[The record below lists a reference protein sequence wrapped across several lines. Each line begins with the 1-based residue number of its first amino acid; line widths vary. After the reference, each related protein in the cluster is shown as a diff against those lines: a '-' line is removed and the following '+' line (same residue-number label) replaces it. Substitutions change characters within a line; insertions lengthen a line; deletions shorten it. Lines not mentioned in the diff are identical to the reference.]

1 MCIIMAFCS
10 GKISGQTAY
19 DAEKLD
25 INPLLQQL
33 DSALEARDAAIKR
46 RNAEIDSMSAALP
59 EALHG
64 RTSGYLG
71 IAESYRSL
79 CADSSIAY
87 LRKARINAH
96 ALGDSTL
103 LLRSR
108 IGLAIVL
115 PMVEM
120 GPQAIAVFDS
130 VNPETVPV
138 ELKHE
143 YFDAAADMY
152 SSISDKSHLLP
163 GLSEKYGLLA
173 DSYRQHAMRYYPPES
188 EEWLFH
194 EACRFYF
201 NGNYSA
207 AAISGS
213 ELLERLTPDDMLYG
227 RAADIM
233 ARVSA
238 KNGDREGEL
247 YYTLHN
253 ALSQIIRGD
262 REGLALQRVGHLLYK
277 KGDIDRA
284 HSYLSAALSN
294 TSLGMG
300 ADSDMTA
307 ESLMIIDKA
316 YHKQWDRTY
325 MLLWCMIAVI
335 TLMAIAL
342 IVTIMRYRR
351 DMRRRNSDHERVER
365 LKKDRVLYL
374 TNFLK
379 LCALSMRRT
388 TEFSRMTQRKLA
400 SRQFE
405 ELFNTVKSG
414 SMIDEQR
421 RDMFQ
426 IFDRTF
432 LKIYPDFVEK
442 INSFL
447 RPEEHYATPDD
458 GRLVPELRI
467 AALMCLGLT
476 DTTRMADFLGYS
488 PNTIYAYRAKIRSKA
503 RDNATFDR
511 DFQSLSNEM

>member
-1 MCIIMAFCS
+1 M
-10 GKISGQTAY
+10 Y

-25 INPLLQQL
+25 TDRLLRQL
-33 DSALEARDAAIKR
+33 DSALEMRDTAIKR

-59 EALHG
+59 ASLHE
-64 RTSGYLG
+64 RTSGYIG

-87 LRKARINAH
+87 LRRARINAH
-96 ALGDSTL
+96 ELGDSTL
-103 LLRSR
+103 LFRSR
-108 IGLAIVL
+108 MGLAIVL

-120 GPQAIAVFDS
+120 GPQAISVFDS
-130 VNPETVPV
+130 VNPSMVPV
-138 ELKHE
+138 ELKRE
-143 YFDAAADMY
+143 YYDAAADMY

-163 GLSEKYGLLA
+163 GLSEKYGSMA
-173 DSYRQHAMRYYPPES
+173 DNYRQHAMRYYPPES
-188 EEWLFH
+188 AEWLFH

-207 AAISGS
+207 AAISSS
-213 ELLERLTPDDMLYG
+213 ELLKRLTPYDMLYG
-227 RAADIM
+227 RAADIL

-238 KNGDREGEL
+238 KNGDVEGEL
-247 YYTLHN
+247 YYTLHH
-253 ALSQIIRGD
+253 ALSEITRGD

-277 KGDIDRA
+277 NGDIDRA

-294 TSLGMG
+294 TSLGPG
-300 ADSDMTA
+300 VDSDMVA
-307 ESLMIIDKA
+307 ESLMIIDNA
-316 YHKQWDRTY
+316 YNKQWNRNY
-325 MLLWCMIAVI
+325 WLMWCMIAAI
-335 TLMAIAL
+335 TLLAIAL
-342 IVTIMRYRR
+342 IITLMHYRR
-351 DMRRRNSDHERVER
+351 DIKRRNAEHERVER

-379 LCALSMRRT
+379 LCAISMRRMS
-388 TEFSRMTQRKLA
+388 EFSRTTQRKLA

-405 ELFNTVKSG
+405 ELFNIVKSG

-421 RDMFQ
+421 RDMFK

-442 INSFL
+442 INTLL
-447 RPEEHYATPDD
+447 RTEERYADPDD

-503 RDNATFDR
+503 LDNATFDR
-511 DFQSLSNEM
+511 DFQNLSNGM